1 VGTLGSEGESA
12 WLSKPFPA
20 CRRGLFEGKFVQE
33 KVWSK
38 EDLYFDIGTEGG
50 GLNQVGIVGAAIQR
64 EKRFS
69 ANTSQTN
76 APPL

>member
-1 VGTLGSEGESA
+1 VGTLGREGESA

-20 CRRGLFEGKFVQE
+20 CRRGLFERKFVQE

-38 EDLYFDIGTEGG
+38 GDLYFDIGTEGG
-50 GLNQVGIVGAAIQR
+50 GLNQVGIVGATIQGD
-64 EKRFS
+64 KRGGE
-69 ANTSQTN
+69 NTSRTN